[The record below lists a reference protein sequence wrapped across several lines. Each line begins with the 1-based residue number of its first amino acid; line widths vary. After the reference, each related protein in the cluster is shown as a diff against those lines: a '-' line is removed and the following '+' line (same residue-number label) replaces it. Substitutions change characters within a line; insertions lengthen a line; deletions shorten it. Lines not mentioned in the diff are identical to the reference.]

1 MVTVSISALYVTT
14 SDSLQSAPKMAANV
28 KLKDKFSNSF
38 NKVFFEG
45 APPVNG

>member
-1 MVTVSISALYVTT
+1 MTMSMTIIMTNAIINITITLTNNSYL
-14 SDSLQSAPKMAANV
+14 SLE
-28 KLKDKFSNSF
+28 